1 LRSMRARCVWRTV
14 VVVSGLALA
23 GVLSVLCSTG
33 ATAGGVSPASAAV
46 DAAVRDV
53 VSDAR
58 DGRPVDATPACIRWT
73 TEVRYRPYGYDHLVH
88 IHSACERAASCRVST
103 DVNPD
108 AITVRVPPRESV
120 TVVTFQGSP
129 ARTFSAKVACAL
141 E

>member
-1 LRSMRARCVWRTV
+1 MRARCVWRTV
-14 VVVSGLALA
+14 VVVSGLALGGA
-23 GVLSVLCSTG
+23 LPFLCSGG
-33 ATAGGVSPASAAV
+33 ATAGGVLLASAAV
-46 DAAVRDV
+46 DAAARDA

-58 DGRPVDATPACIRWT
+58 DGRAVDAAPTCIRWT

-88 IHSACERAASCRVST
+88 IHSACERAATCRVST

-108 AITVRVPPRESV
+108 VITVRVPPRESV

-141 E
+141 ET